1 MVLGLDAHPRR
12 ADSGHPGAAR
22 PKSGRGSAVRAPGAS
37 VLGAHPARCIPGLD
51 PPRRRR
57 RLVQVTMVTGMMVVP
72 MTAMAMAGSH
82 LMKSSSRTATV
93 KTVEPQIATATIII
107 RG

>member
-1 MVLGLDAHPRR
+1 
-12 ADSGHPGAAR
+12 
-22 PKSGRGSAVRAPGAS
+22 
-37 VLGAHPARCIPGLD
+37 
-51 PPRRRR
+51 
-57 RLVQVTMVTGMMVVP
+57 MVTGMMVVP